1 MNFNRVKKYLLII
14 LLFVTVLFACNSC
27 LNRQFVEGWAEIGST
42 SDTTLNDSS
51 LIYGHV
57 FRIDWD
63 GPQIYYA
70 NQYEICIENSDLITT
85 NDTLGY
91 YSIKTGPGTYT
102 IKCQN
107 TGNVWEKLIE
117 EVKNIELTKNTKTEI
132 DFYIGYTIE

>member
-1 MNFNRVKKYLLII
+1 MKKYYSIVLIYLSVLLLGI
-14 LLFVTVLFACNSC
+14 SC
-27 LNRQFVEGWAEIGST
+27 LNRQFVEGWAEIGSS

-51 LIYGHV
+51 LIYGHI

-70 NQYEICIENSDLITT
+70 NQYEIWIENSDLITT
-85 NDTLGY
+85 NDPLGY

-102 IKCQN
+102 IRCQN

-117 EVKNIELTKNTKTEI
+117 EVKNVELTKNTKTEI